1 MTVIFIAKGHGSK
14 NNACDRTYDGY
25 LVAEFVFLMF
35 FALADTLYFRLMNGI
50 EFFPAITP
58 LGKNG
63 FKELEQFIIV
73 VTLSKITFQFPDQP
87 SCYCT

>member
-1 MTVIFIAKGHGSK
+1 MTVILIAKGHGAK

-50 EFFPAITP
+50 NLFPAIVRKRLSALRAFSLF
-58 LGKNG
+58 LG
-63 FKELEQFIIV
+63 
-73 VTLSKITFQFPDQP
+73 
-87 SCYCT
+87 